1 MEHKSATRNGAYLM
15 KIIDI
20 LSRSTRPIF
29 SFEFF
34 PPKTEEG
41 RTELLETLKRV
52 KTLNPGYISVTY
64 GAGGGTR
71 DKTIEIVEQAK
82 NILGL
87 ESMAHLTCVGH
98 SKEDIEKIL
107 DELEASGI
115 ENVVALRGDAPKGEI
130 SFKPNPH
137 GFKFASELTE
147 FIRASYSF
155 CIAVAGYPEGHI
167 ESPNKETDW
176 NHLIQKV
183 KAGADFIIT
192 QLFFDNQYF
201 FTFEKRLHEKGVTV
215 PIIPGIMPITNFHQ
229 IIRFTQLCGAKI
241 PEKIITD
248 LQPIQN
254 NIVEVQ
260 RYGIEY
266 ATSQCKELIAH
277 GVPGIHF
284 YTLNKSHA
292 SQEIIKRLEA

>member
-1 MEHKSATRNGAYLM
+1 M

-20 LSRSTRPIF
+20 LTRSTRPIF

-41 RTELLETLKRV
+41 RTELFETLKKV
-52 KTLNPGYISVTY
+52 KTLNPGYISITY

-98 SKEDIEKIL
+98 SKEEIKKIL
-107 DELEASGI
+107 DELETSKI
-115 ENVVALRGDAPKGEI
+115 ENVVALRGDSPKGET
-130 SFKPNPH
+130 SFKPNPL
-137 GFKFASELTE
+137 GFKYASELTK

-155 CIAVAGYPEGHI
+155 CIATAGYPEGHI
-167 ESPNKETDW
+167 ESPNKETD
-176 NHLIQKV
+176 LDYLSQKV

-192 QLFFDNQYF
+192 QLFFENQYF
-201 FTFEKRLHEKGVTV
+201 FDFEKRIREKGVTV
-215 PIIPGIMPITNFHQ
+215 PIIPGIMPITNYHQ
-229 IIRFTQLCGAKI
+229 ILRFTQMCGAKI
-241 PEKIITD
+241 PERIIRD

-254 NIVEVQ
+254 QTVEVQ

-292 SQEIIKRLEA
+292 SQEIIRRLKS

>member
-1 MEHKSATRNGAYLM
+1 M

-20 LSRSTRPIF
+20 LTKDARPIF

-41 RTELLETLKRV
+41 RTELFEALKKV

-98 SKEDIEKIL
+98 SKEEIKKIL
-107 DELEASGI
+107 DELQTSGI
-115 ENVVALRGDAPKGEI
+115 ENVVALRGDPPKGET

-137 GFKFASELTE
+137 GFKYANELTE
-147 FIRASYSF
+147 FIRGSYSF

-167 ESPNKETDW
+167 ESPNKEIDW
-176 NHLIQKV
+176 YYLSQKV

-192 QLFFDNQYF
+192 QLFFDNQHF
-201 FTFEKRLHEKGVTV
+201 FTFEKRIREKGVTV
-215 PIIPGIMPITNFHQ
+215 PIIPGIMPITNYHQ
-229 IIRFTQLCGAKI
+229 ILRFTQMCGAKI
-241 PEKIITD
+241 PQKIIRE

-254 NIVEVQ
+254 QTVEVQ

-266 ATSQCKELIAH
+266 ATSQCRELIAH

-292 SQEIIKRLEA
+292 SQEIIKRLKS

>member
-1 MEHKSATRNGAYLM
+1 M

-20 LSRSTRPIF
+20 LTKNARPIF

-41 RTELLETLKRV
+41 RTELFEALKKV

-98 SKEDIEKIL
+98 SKEEIKKIL
-107 DELEASGI
+107 DELQTSGI
-115 ENVVALRGDAPKGEI
+115 ENVVALRGDPPKGET

-137 GFKFASELTE
+137 GFKYANELTE
-147 FIRASYSF
+147 FIRDSYSF

-167 ESPNKETDW
+167 ESPNKEADW
-176 NHLIQKV
+176 DYLSQKV

-201 FTFEKRLHEKGVTV
+201 FTFEKRMREKGVTV
-215 PIIPGIMPITNFHQ
+215 PIIPGIMPITNYHQ
-229 IIRFTQLCGAKI
+229 ILRFTQMCGAKI
-241 PEKIITD
+241 PEKIIRD

-254 NIVEVQ
+254 EIVEVQ

-266 ATSQCKELIAH
+266 ATSQCKELISH

-292 SQEIIKRLEA
+292 SQEIIRRLKS

>member
-1 MEHKSATRNGAYLM
+1 M

-41 RTELLETLKRV
+41 RTELFEALKKV

-98 SKEDIEKIL
+98 SKEEIKKIL
-107 DELEASGI
+107 DELETSGI
-115 ENVVALRGDAPKGEI
+115 ENVVALRGDPPKGET
-130 SFKPNPH
+130 SFKPNPG
-137 GFKFASELTE
+137 GFKYASELTE

-155 CIAVAGYPEGHI
+155 CIAVAGYPEGHV

-176 NHLIQKV
+176 DYLSQKV

-192 QLFFDNQYF
+192 QLFFENHYF
-201 FTFEKRLHEKGVTV
+201 FTFEKRMREKGVTV

-229 IIRFTQLCGAKI
+229 ILRFTQMCGAKI

-248 LQPIQN
+248 LQPIQD

-292 SQEIIKRLEA
+292 SQEIIRRLKG

>member
-1 MEHKSATRNGAYLM
+1 M
-15 KIIDI
+15 KIIDV
-20 LSRSTRPIF
+20 LTKNARPIF

-41 RTELLETLKRV
+41 RKELFEALKKV

-98 SKEDIEKIL
+98 SKEEIKKIL
-107 DELEASGI
+107 DDLQTSGI
-115 ENVVALRGDAPKGEI
+115 ENVVALRGDPPKGET

-137 GFKFASELTE
+137 GFKYANELTE
-147 FIRASYSF
+147 FIRNSYSF

-176 NHLIQKV
+176 NYLSQKV

-192 QLFFDNQYF
+192 QLFFDNLHF
-201 FTFEKRLHEKGVTV
+201 FTFEKRIREKGVTV
-215 PIIPGIMPITNFHQ
+215 PIIPGIMPITNYHQ
-229 IIRFTQLCGAKI
+229 ILRFTQMCGAKI
-241 PEKIITD
+241 PEKIIRD

-254 NIVEVQ
+254 QTVEVQ

-292 SQEIIKRLEA
+292 SQEIIRRLKS

>member
-1 MEHKSATRNGAYLM
+1 M

-20 LSRSTRPIF
+20 LTKDARPIF

-41 RTELLETLKRV
+41 RTELFEALKKV

-98 SKEDIEKIL
+98 SKEEIKKIL
-107 DELEASGI
+107 DELQTSGI
-115 ENVVALRGDAPKGEI
+115 ENVVALRGDPPKGET

-137 GFKFASELTE
+137 GFKYANELTE
-147 FIRASYSF
+147 FIRDSYSF

-167 ESPNKETDW
+167 ESPNKEADW
-176 NHLIQKV
+176 DYLSQKV

-201 FTFEKRLHEKGVTV
+201 FTFEKRMREKGVTV
-215 PIIPGIMPITNFHQ
+215 PIIPGIMPITNYHQ
-229 IIRFTQLCGAKI
+229 ILRFTQMCGAKI
-241 PEKIITD
+241 PERIIRD

-254 NIVEVQ
+254 QTVEVQ

-292 SQEIIKRLEA
+292 SQEIIRRLKS

>member
-1 MEHKSATRNGAYLM
+1 M
-15 KIIDI
+15 KIVDI

-41 RTELLETLKRV
+41 RTELFEALKKV

-87 ESMAHLTCVGH
+87 ESMAHLTCVAH
-98 SKEDIEKIL
+98 SKEEIKKIL
-107 DELEASGI
+107 DELETSGI
-115 ENVVALRGDAPKGEI
+115 ENVVALRGDPPKGET
-130 SFKPNPH
+130 SFKPNPG
-137 GFKFASELTE
+137 GFKYASELTE

-176 NHLIQKV
+176 DYLSQKV

-192 QLFFDNQYF
+192 QLFFDNYHY
-201 FTFEKRLHEKGVTV
+201 FTFEKRMREKGVTV

-229 IIRFTQLCGAKI
+229 IVRFTQMCGAKI
-241 PEKIITD
+241 PEKIIRD

-254 NIVEVQ
+254 DLVEVQ

-292 SQEIIKRLEA
+292 SQEIIRGLKG